1 VTIFQAEIMIW
12 SPAITAVL
20 IGIVAALSFGGGFA
34 LGDWRMVS
42 RLERLS
48 SDNALLST
56 ANDRCAMDIERA
68 RVAMDA
74 LRNATI
80 TREQNAAKAMQ
91 TASKVAVRHT
101 KAARKI
107 QSLPP
112 AKPEQQCQKMTIEQ
126 MEYVRGRH
134 QNE

>member
-1 VTIFQAEIMIW
+1 MIW

-20 IGIVAALSFGGGFA
+20 IGIVAAFSFGGGFA
-34 LGDWRMVS
+34 LGDWRMAS

-48 SDNALLST
+48 SDNALLSA
-56 ANDRCAMDIERA
+56 ANDRCAMDIEKA

-74 LRNATI
+74 LRTTTI
-80 TREQNAAKAMQ
+80 TREKNAARAMQ
-91 TASKVAVRHT
+91 AASKVAVRHT
-101 KAARKI
+101 KAAKKI

-112 AKPEQQCQKMTIEQ
+112 AKPEHQCEKMTAEQ
-126 MEYVRGRH
+126 MEYVRDRH

>member
-1 VTIFQAEIMIW
+1 MIW

-20 IGIVAALSFGGGFA
+20 IGIVAAFSFGGGFA
-34 LGDWRMVS
+34 LGDWRMAS

-48 SDNALLST
+48 SDNALLSA
-56 ANDRCAMDIERA
+56 ANDRCAMDIEKA
-68 RVAMDA
+68 GIAMEA
-74 LRNATI
+74 LRTTAI
-80 TREQNAAKAMQ
+80 ARGKNAAKAMQ
-91 TASKVAVRHT
+91 VASKAAVRHT

-112 AKPEQQCQKMTIEQ
+112 VEPEHQCERMIAEQ
-126 MEYVRGRH
+126 MEYVRDRH